1 METDEHGS
9 EGGDWQT
16 GATYSRRFRLDKL
29 DGTFAFV
36 TFSAY
41 VTTEYRELDEEGNT
55 TGAVSTDKPD
65 GDDEVEGESF
75 ETFLDVEE
83 QTEYL
88 ICSDAEDLG
97 GSEIWS
103 DYAHDY
109 PLYMAPR
116 DAEGAENSARA
127 MVCSFGIGYINAWN
141 GEAA

>member
-1 METDEHGS
+1 METDEQGIT
-9 EGGDWQT
+9 GGDRQT

-36 TFSAY
+36 TFAAY
-41 VTTEYRELDEEGNT
+41 ATTEYRELDSNGIS

-65 GDDEVEGESF
+65 DDDESF

-88 ICSDAEDLG
+88 VCSDAEDLG

-103 DYAHDY
+103 EYAYDF
-109 PLYMAPR
+109 PLHMAPHCAE
-116 DAEGAENSARA
+116 DAESSARSS
-127 MVCSFGIGYINAWN
+127 VRSFEIGYIDTWN